1 VSALRECMNACV
13 RASGSVNMHWPA
25 CDAFK
30 GVLEMILDR
39 VAMRLTLPAGER
51 RAVISDYHF

>member
-1 VSALRECMNACV
+1 MNACI
-13 RASGSVNMHWPA
+13 RASGSVNMHGHA
-25 CDAFK
+25 ADALK

-51 RAVISDYHF
+51 RAVISYDKF

>member
-1 VSALRECMNACV
+1 MDACI
-13 RASGSVNMHWPA
+13 RSSGAVNTHWPA
-25 CDAFK
+25 SDALK
-30 GVLEMILDR
+30 GALEMILDR

>member
-1 VSALRECMNACV
+1 LGEGVDACV
-13 RASGSVNMHWPA
+13 CSSGSVNTHGPA
-25 CDAFK
+25 GDALK

-51 RAVISDYHF
+51 RAVISYDEF

>member
-1 VSALRECMNACV
+1 MNACI
-13 RASGSVNMHWPA
+13 RASGSVNTHGPA
-25 CDAFK
+25 SDALK

-51 RAVISDYHF
+51 RAVIRDYHF

>member
-1 VSALRECMNACV
+1 MNACI
-13 RASGSVNMHWPA
+13 RASGSVNTHGPA
-25 CDAFK
+25 GDALK